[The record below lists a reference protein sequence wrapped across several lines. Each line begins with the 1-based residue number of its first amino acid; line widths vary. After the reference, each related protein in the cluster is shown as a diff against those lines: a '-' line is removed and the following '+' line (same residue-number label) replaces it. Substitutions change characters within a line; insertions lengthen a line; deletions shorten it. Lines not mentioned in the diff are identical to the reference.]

1 VSRFD
6 WMDDA
11 LCAQTDPDLF
21 HVEGSGSSYSSAKKI
36 CANCPVAQKCAD
48 FANELEGDTSTHHRH
63 GLWAGQGPRQRLAH
77 SGHVKRETNRDM
89 ILRLDAR
96 GGMTPYEIAEHVGV
110 DVRTVWRVTKTHRDQ
125 LGKAA

>member
-1 VSRFD
+1 MSRFD

-11 LCAQTDPDLF
+11 LCAQIDPDLW
-21 HVEGSGSSYSSAKKI
+21 HQDAGANYRDAART
-36 CANCPVAQKCAD
+36 CASCPVQRQCGD
-48 FANELEGDTSTHHRH
+48 FAAELEGDASTHHRH
-63 GLWAGQGPRQRLAH
+63 GLWAGQGPRQRLAR
-77 SGHVKRETNRDM
+77 SGHVKRETNRDA